1 MPASRIAQRSAALV
15 ALLLWAPIVSA
26 SRPRSI
32 DCDKAQAI
40 RPGWTTKQVTR
51 AMGKPYII
59 RFSRGEMAYG
69 WTTEDGKDTLD
80 VTFEVATGKLDAR
93 TATAVAGSCGG
104 MPIASERASA
114 PAAADIEVPGV
125 PRRIEFGGTA
135 FYLGYVA
142 ESADRA
148 LRYVEYVPQGQ
159 SLATWHRMVAVF
171 LHTDGGTPGSKL
183 EQARQVAVQTRNP
196 HFKQVHVSPTGDEA
210 VAAFPMLRD
219 DSVEYQVPRWR
230 TVPGG
235 LLATVHFSRNYP
247 SDGVALDAYI
257 ATEEANIPGYL
268 AGLRALP
275 SILPPELGSAG
286 SLTLT
291 RDGKESG
298 EVLVPAALPAGQAPG
313 PQGR

>member
-1 MPASRIAQRSAALV
+1 MPSSYIAPRVAALA
-15 ALLLWAPIVSA
+15 ALLLCAPNVSA
-26 SRPRSI
+26 SQPRPI
-32 DCDKAQAI
+32 DCDKAQSI
-40 RPGWTTKQVTR
+40 HPGWTAKQVTQ

-69 WTTEDGKDTLD
+69 WTTEDGKDKLE
-80 VTFEVATGKLDAR
+80 VTFEVATRKLDAR

-104 MPIASERASA
+104 RPIASTPASA

-148 LRYVEYVPQGQ
+148 MRYVEYVPQGQ
-159 SLATWHRMVAVF
+159 SLATWHRMIAVF

-219 DSVEYQVPRWR
+219 DAVEYQVPRWR

-235 LLATVHFSRNYP
+235 LLATVHFSRTYR
-247 SDGVALDAYI
+247 SEGVAVDAYI
-257 ATEEANIPGYL
+257 AGEEANIPGYL

-275 SILPPELGSAG
+275 SIMPPELGGAG

-291 RDGKESG
+291 RDGTESG
-298 EVLVPAALPAGQAPG
+298 EVLVPATASAGPAE